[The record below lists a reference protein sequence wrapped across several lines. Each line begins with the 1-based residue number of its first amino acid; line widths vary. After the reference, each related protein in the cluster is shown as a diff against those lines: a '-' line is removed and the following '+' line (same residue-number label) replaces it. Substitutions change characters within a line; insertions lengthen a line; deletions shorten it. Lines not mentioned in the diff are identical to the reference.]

1 MIYRNPIRDSDTVD
15 LCEAVSKKIE
25 KLIKRQK
32 KEQGVF
38 MIKQYRLRDYNFRLV
53 IFLIGLTFTGVL
65 LVGSAEPALRNK
77 QFFGMVMGITIMLI
91 ISLMDFSWILNFY
104 WILYGCN
111 IVLLLSVWIFGTES
125 NGASRWLRIGGFQFQ
140 PTELS
145 KILIVM
151 FFARFFMEHE
161 EDLNTLRTLVQT
173 AVLAAIPLMLIF
185 SQPDLKN
192 TITVVI
198 LICIMLYLAGLSYK
212 IIGGAILIVV
222 PLVVVFL
229 FIVVQPNQKLI
240 KDYQRDRIMTFLHS
254 EEEEYSDDVI
264 QQNNSVMAIGSG
276 QLTGKG
282 LNNNEVASANKGNFV
297 SESQTDFIFSVAGEE
312 LGFIGSGAIL
322 IVLFLIIYECIRT
335 GWKAKDLSGK
345 LICCGVASII
355 AVQGFINICVA
366 TGIAPNTGT
375 PLPFVSY
382 GLSSMVSLY
391 TGMGLV
397 LNVGLQKNRDYR
409 EVGRL

>member
-1 MIYRNPIRDSDTVD
+1 
-15 LCEAVSKKIE
+15 
-25 KLIKRQK
+25 
-32 KEQGVF
+32 

-53 IFLIGLTFTGVL
+53 IFLIGLTFTGVI

-77 QFFGMVMGITIMLI
+77 QFFGMMLGAAIMLI
-91 ISLMDFSWILNFY
+91 VSLMDFSWILNFY

-111 IVLLLSVWIFGTES
+111 IILLLSVWIFGTES

-161 EDLNTLRTLVQT
+161 ENLNTLRTLVQT
-173 AVLAAIPLMLIF
+173 AILAAIPLMLIF

-212 IIGGAILIVV
+212 IIGGAILIIV

-312 LGFIGSGAIL
+312 LGFIGSAAIL
-322 IVLFLIIYECIRT
+322 IVLFLIICECIRT

-409 EVGRL
+409 EVGKL